1 MNENFERDVNIYMNE
16 LLNDDELMNSEDNMI
31 ARLCAFLVVG
41 NLVGFNVDELND
53 IAKELSADLLSMAR
67 HDESH
72 ESGV

>member
-41 NLVGFNVDELND
+41 NLVGFNVDELNS
-53 IAKELSADLLSMAR
+53 IAKELSDNLLKAAMY
-67 HDESH
+67 DD
-72 ESGV
+72 

>member
-1 MNENFERDVNIYMNE
+1 MKEDFERDVNVYLNE
-16 LLNDDELMNSEDNMI
+16 ILNDDELMSSEYNMTTM
-31 ARLCAFLVVG
+31 LCAFLIAS

-53 IAKELSADLLSMAR
+53 IAKELADNLLKMAR

>member
-41 NLVGFNVDELND
+41 NLVGFNVDELNS
-53 IAKELSADLLSMAR
+53 IAKELSDNLLKMAKY
-67 HDESH
+67 DD
-72 ESGV
+72 